1 VKIAHLFC
9 IPTRY
14 ESSFMTIKVGING
27 FGRYGESAP
36 VNVRFE
42 NVGFTAQNVVATVK
56 AVLEKR

>member
-9 IPTRY
+9 IPTRN
-14 ESSFMTIKVGING
+14 ESSFMTING